1 MRYIH
6 RAFFC
11 IGRGKS
17 DLKDR
22 TGRWSGGPTEVGTI
36 ASVLIDVGVMDAKVV
51 APRREARL
59 ERECRDLIIA
69 GILSTKRQW
78 RIGDEVIQPRR
89 SLAGTPPP
97 RSRLQVAARPH
108 RFDGRNDLL
117 PAALTLNA
125 ASVMHNQ
132 GALTA

>member
-1 MRYIH
+1 
-6 RAFFC
+6 
-11 IGRGKS
+11 
-17 DLKDR
+17 
-22 TGRWSGGPTEVGTI
+22 
-36 ASVLIDVGVMDAKVV
+36 MDAKVV
-51 APRREARL
+51 APRREVRL

-78 RIGDEVIQPRR
+78 RIGEEVTQPRGIM
-89 SLAGTPPP
+89 AGTPAP
-97 RSRLQVAARPH
+97 RSRPQVAGRPH
-108 RFDGRNDLL
+108 RFEGRNDFL